1 MALAS
6 VFTIV
11 ACVVLVIEWGAVV
24 WLYARFRKEA
34 NEHDGVVS
42 MLVTVLAVDAAKN
55 VFESIYCGVL
65 WARFSYVSHDIGGSV
80 EALLLPKVI
89 NVAVATFVLVR
100 VAGDFLPRELRERRR
115 RRAEEIRLRQEQ
127 DHSLALVQESEGR
140 LQSLLE
146 RTSDMVVFWR
156 VVDNDIVLESVN
168 ALGRASLGLGDES
181 VGMSARTV
189 APDDLTVLL
198 EGALATGEAQREEDG
213 WLETS
218 SGRRAV
224 IRQVVPLADADGVIR
239 RMASFTHDIT
249 GLRERQ
255 ADEEARTR
263 LESLGILAGGVAHD
277 FNNLLAVLRADLDAA
292 AVGDHKQHLGHAGL
306 TIDRARDL
314 VTQLLAMAGKRAPVT
329 GTVDF
334 GDVVDETV
342 RLLRPGAPRGLLL
355 ETAIVDGANVVG
367 DRPQLQQI
375 ALNLVHNAIDAVGTS
390 TTGGAVA
397 RVVVTV
403 VIDGPDVVLTVADN
417 GPGIDPVVQRRVF
430 EPFFSTKRSGR
441 GLGLATVFGLTQ
453 AHGGSVVIDSVVGHG
468 ATFTV
473 RLPKTTA
480 RLVVEPS
487 AMRTTSGCFVPIG
500 VDDEAAPAV
509 APARRAEAL
518 RVLLID
524 DDDRVRR
531 ATRRLLERLGHSVLD
546 VASGEAGIDVDDA
559 SYDIA
564 VVDVTMPGM
573 DGPTALMRLRERR
586 AALPA
591 ILVTGRGDLAGDTDI
606 VVTKPFDADALRA
619 ALNTALEGTRR
630 TARV

>member
-1 MALAS
+1 MAVAS
-6 VFTIV
+6 VLTIV
-11 ACVVLVIEWGAVV
+11 AYVVLVIEWGAIV

-34 NEHDGVVS
+34 NDHDAVVS

-55 VFESIYCGVL
+55 VFESVYFGVL
-65 WARFSYVSHDIGGSV
+65 WASRFGYISPDIGASL
-80 EALLLPKVI
+80 EAPLLPKVI
-89 NVAVATFVLVR
+89 NVAVAAFVLVR

-115 RRAEEIRLRQEQ
+115 RRIEENRLRQEQ
-127 DHSLALVQESEGR
+127 DSSLALVQESEGR

-156 VVDNDIVLESVN
+156 VIDNDIVLESVN
-168 ALGRASLGLGDES
+168 ASGRASLGLGDEN

-189 APDDLTVLL
+189 APEDLSVLL

-213 WLETS
+213 WLETKN
-218 SGRRAV
+218 GRRAV

-249 GLRERQ
+249 ALRDRQ

-292 AVGDHKQHLGHAGL
+292 AVGDHKEHLAHANL

-329 GTVDF
+329 GAVDF
-334 GDVVDETV
+334 ADVVDETV

-355 ETAIVDGANVVG
+355 QTQIAAAHVVG

-375 ALNLVHNAIDAVGTS
+375 VLNLIHNAIDAVSTS
-390 TTGGAVA
+390 TVGGAVA
-397 RVVVTV
+397 RVDVSLVVDDT
-403 VIDGPDVVLTVADN
+403 DVVLIVKDN
-417 GPGIDPVVQRRVF
+417 GPGIEAAVQRRIF

-468 ATFTV
+468 ATFVV
-473 RLPKTTA
+473 RLPKTTP
-480 RLVVEPS
+480 RPVTET
-487 AMRTTSGCFVPIG
+487 RTTSGRFVPL
-500 VDDEAAPAV
+500 VDDEDAPVAA
-509 APARRAEAL
+509 ARRAEAL

-531 ATRRLLERLGHSVLD
+531 ATRRLLERLGHSVID
-546 VASGEAGIDVDDA
+546 VVSGEAGLDIDDTA
-559 SYDIA
+559 YDLA

-586 AALPA
+586 AELPA
-591 ILVTGRGDLAGDTDI
+591 ILVTGRGDLAGDADI
-606 VVTKPFDADALRA
+606 VLTKPFDADELQA
-619 ALNTALEGTRR
+619 ALNTALDGTRR
-630 TARV
+630 PPRT